1 LKTNSVILG
10 FAILLTV
17 FPLNAFALEKFAWEY
32 RLLLVFVPADDDGS
46 LKQQRQLLAGRD
58 SDIKERHMRI
68 IDIST
73 VGHAEVDGHVD
84 QDLET
89 TRLRKGYNVPSDRF
103 SVILIG
109 KDGGEKGR
117 WIKPVRPDKIFDMID
132 AMPMRQ
138 DEMQTDK

>member
-1 LKTNSVILG
+1 LKADSVILG

-17 FPLNAFALEKFAWEY
+17 FPLNAFALEKFTWEH
-32 RLLLVFVPADDDGS
+32 RLLLAFAPSNDDEL
-46 LKQQRQLLAGRD
+46 LKRQRQLLAGRN
-58 SDIKERHMRI
+58 SGIKERHMRI
-68 IDIST
+68 IDVSSAGP
-73 VGHAEVDGHVD
+73 VKVDGHVD

-89 TRLRKGYNVPSDRF
+89 SQLRKGYNVPSDRF

-117 WIKPVRPDKIFDMID
+117 WIEPVRPDKIFDMID